1 MKTGTIKKCLG
12 LYIIFLS
19 QLHLIISAPRKGN
32 PDEWGSEF
40 QGDIKIPRSRNGLR
54 SQGSRWPNGIVPY
67 EFGTNLVCIRYNT
80 PEHKKPVV
88 LKAMETYHNLTDN
101 CIQFVER
108 TDETDFVVFV
118 ERESGCWSYVGKIG
132 GRQEINY
139 PQWCIDNF
147 GSALHELYHCLGFLH
162 EQSRPD
168 RDDYVEIV
176 WDNIKEV
183 SKHNF
188 NSYGTN
194 FLDTFEEDYDYGS
207 IMHYSPY
214 AFAIDY
220 EEYTIK
226 TKASKSFTHLDPE
239 YQDVIGQRKGLSDT
253 DLQKLLKMYNCPNAD
268 S

>member
-1 MKTGTIKKCLG
+1 MKTETIQKCLG

-40 QGDIKIPRSRNGLR
+40 QSDIKIPHRGRNGLR
-54 SQGSRWPNGIVPY
+54 FQDSRWPNGIVPY
-67 EFGTNLVCIRYNT
+67 TFGTNFA
-80 PEHKKPVV
+80 EHKKPVV

-108 TDETDFVVFV
+108 NDETDFVAFV
-118 ERESGCWSYVGKIG
+118 ERENGCWSYVGKIG

-147 GSALHELYHCLGFLH
+147 GSVLHELYHCLGFLH

-176 WDNIKEV
+176 WDNIKEGME
-183 SKHNF
+183 HNF

-194 FLDTFEEDYDYGS
+194 VLDTFEEAYDYES
-207 IMHYSPY
+207 LMHYSPY

-226 TKASKSFTHLDPE
+226 TKDPY
-239 YQDVIGQRKGLSDT
+239 YQDVIGQREGLSDI
-253 DLQKLLKMYNCPNAD
+253 DLLKLLKMYNCPNAD